1 MKVVLILVDGMRPDA
16 ISDLPEARDML
27 ENSSVCLKGTTV
39 LPSVTLPCHM
49 SLFHSVT
56 PERHGTTTN
65 VYMPQV
71 RPVMGLC
78 EQLGDNKK
86 HCAFFYNWEELRDL
100 SRPGYLDFS
109 YFCSGYGHGFEE
121 SNLAVTENEIEYIVK
136 HSPDFSFVYLG
147 WVDEAG
153 HAYTWMSD
161 EYMTAVHSSWDCI
174 NRIRKSLGDEYC
186 VIVTADHGGH
196 ARMHG
201 TDMPEDM
208 TIPII
213 LEGKPFEKGKIIE
226 NADIIDIAPTVAKLL
241 DTEPND
247 TWEGKSLI

>member
-71 RPVMGLC
+71 RPVKGLC

-121 SNLAVTENEIEYIVK
+121 SNLAVTENAIEYIVK
-136 HSPDFSFVYLG
+136 HSPDFSFVYLDRRTFVVG
-147 WVDEAG
+147 L
-153 HAYTWMSD
+153 H
-161 EYMTAVHSSWDCI
+161 
-174 NRIRKSLGDEYC
+174 
-186 VIVTADHGGH
+186 
-196 ARMHG
+196 
-201 TDMPEDM
+201 
-208 TIPII
+208 
-213 LEGKPFEKGKIIE
+213 
-226 NADIIDIAPTVAKLL
+226 
-241 DTEPND
+241 
-247 TWEGKSLI
+247 

>member
-1 MKVVLILVDGMRPDA
+1 
-16 ISDLPEARDML
+16 
-27 ENSSVCLKGTTV
+27 
-39 LPSVTLPCHM
+39 
-49 SLFHSVT
+49 
-56 PERHGTTTN
+56 
-65 VYMPQV
+65 
-71 RPVMGLC
+71 
-78 EQLGDNKK
+78 
-86 HCAFFYNWEELRDL
+86 
-100 SRPGYLDFS
+100 
-109 YFCSGYGHGFEE
+109 
-121 SNLAVTENEIEYIVK
+121 
-136 HSPDFSFVYLG
+136 
-147 WVDEAG
+147 
-153 HAYTWMSD
+153 MSD

-174 NRIRKSLGDEYC
+174 NRIRNSLGDEYC

-213 LEGKPFEKGKIIE
+213 LEGKPFEKGKTIE